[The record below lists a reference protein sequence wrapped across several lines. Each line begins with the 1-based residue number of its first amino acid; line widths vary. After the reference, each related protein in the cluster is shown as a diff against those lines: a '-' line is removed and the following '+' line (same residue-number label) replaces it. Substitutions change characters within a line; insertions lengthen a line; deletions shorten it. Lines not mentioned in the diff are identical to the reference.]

1 MGVLFLLQR
10 MKNIVY
16 YITQTKEDIT
26 TCQLKLQLTALEE
39 LAV

>member
-1 MGVLFLLQR
+1 MGLSFLLQT

-26 TCQLKLQLTALEE
+26 TCQLKLQLTASEE